1 MVVDGGEGGNIENG
15 RAVMVIPPGAVLLLW
30 LCRAILLR
38 LLQLIAFRCHL
49 AVRLFLLRLLLWL
62 LSLRR
67 L

>member
-1 MVVDGGEGGNIENG
+1 MVVDGGERGDIENG
-15 RAVMVIPPGAVLLLW
+15 RAVMVIPPGAVLLFWLW
-30 LCRAILLR
+30 RAILLR

-49 AVRLFLLRLLLWL
+49 LFLLRLLLWL